1 METRQF
7 NQFENLSAEE
17 TRETLAEGLGL
28 IVEHV
33 EDLQAKANRIEDDA
47 PRLAE
52 IARTLAKEEAGKA
65 FVLIDYL
72 RPTAEISDGERS
84 SHLAYAADHM
94 ARLVYVRYYGTRP
107 ASFEEATRIIERNR
121 RSHYLEGPEAV
132 EWVFRNRM
140 IDEREKLLYVDYVER
155 EGETEWRSPVGAAER
170 MLETGT
176 LVSRFSPW
184 SSDLLLA
191 MNESGLLEPEPLRLL
206 GETWEEVELTPE
218 FRWGDCLQLNRDW
231 LESCHEADVISP
243 DAEEG
248 QLGLILD
255 RFLFP
260 LCGLDLRRNDVLDEM
275 RERQERARQ
284 NYRRFI

>member
-7 NQFENLSAEE
+7 NQFENLSARA
-17 TRETLAEGLGL
+17 TRETVAEGLGL
-28 IVEHV
+28 IVDHV
-33 EDLQAKANRIEDDA
+33 EDLQTNAGRIEDDA

-52 IARTLAKEEAGKA
+52 TARTLAKEEAGKA

-72 RPTAEISDGERS
+72 RPTEEVRDGERS
-84 SHLAYAADHM
+84 SHLAYAANHM
-94 ARLVYVRYYGTRP
+94 ARLVYVRYYRTRP
-107 ASFEEATRIIERNR
+107 ASFEEATRIVERNR
-121 RSHYLEGPEAV
+121 RSHYLDGPEAV

-155 EGETEWRSPVGAAER
+155 EGETEWRSPVRAADR
-170 MLETGT
+170 MLEMGT

-184 SSDLLLA
+184 ISDLLLA
-191 MNESGLLEPEPLRLL
+191 MNNCGLLNPEPLRLL
-206 GETWEEVELTPE
+206 SETWEEVEMTPE

-231 LESCHEADVISP
+231 LESCQEAGVISP

-260 LCGLDLRRNDVLDEM
+260 LCGLDLSRSDVLDEM

-284 NYRRFI
+284 NYGRFI